1 MVDMSHFEK
10 EENLR
15 LTAELVKELHAKNI
29 AVEAEPGRIEG
40 GEDGVADTADLAGLL
55 TTPSEAREFVDTGI
69 DWLAPAF
76 GNVHGN
82 YGPRGV
88 QLEYDRLQ
96 SIYDAVGDK
105 VQLVLHGADP
115 FDKEIFDKCIG
126 CGVAKVN
133 VNKVV
138 NQEWTRTVK
147 ERSGKVALTRVI
159 EEATDAMQMAV
170 ERIMDMLGSTGRADE
185 IKMP

>member
-1 MVDMSHFEK
+1 M
-10 EENLR
+10 
-15 LTAELVKELHAKNI
+15 
-29 AVEAEPGRIEG
+29 
-40 GEDGVADTADLAGLL
+40 L
-55 TTPSEAREFVDTGI
+55 TTPSEAREFVSTGI

-88 QLEYDRLQ
+88 RLEYERLQ
-96 SIYDAVGDK
+96 AIHEEVRADG

-115 FDKEIFDKCIG
+115 FDGEIFEKCIAR
-126 CGVAKVN
+126 GVAKVN

-138 NQEWTRTVK
+138 NQEWTRVMA

-159 EEATDAMQMAV
+159 EEATDAMQGAV
-170 ERIMDMLGSTGRADE
+170 ERVMDLLGSTGRAE
-185 IKMP
+185 GMKLI